1 MRQTI
6 GRICLALAV
15 SLSPGPVS
23 PGRAAAAGQHEHYEG
38 AGSIPAEVLQ
48 RPVSLRTGIGSTH
61 EKVTTSSKDAQALD
75 AQAFYDQGLAYLHSY
90 VWIEAARS
98 FNQSLRLDPRLAMA
112 YVGLSRAYSGLG
124 SSILAVEAAQKAAS
138 LAQNSSPLEQL
149 RIQLRTIQLDAMV
162 NQSDAAKH
170 TAYKKALDDALA
182 RYPDNVELWLLRG
195 NAEEPSP
202 GGTGQRGGE
211 SSISYYAKALA
222 LSPDNFA
229 AHHYLTHSLEN
240 AGRIQEAL
248 QHGEAYARLAP
259 AVPHAHHMY
268 GHDLRR
274 VGRIADAIA
283 EFRKADELE
292 NAYYKAENILPEYDW
307 HHEHNLDLLS
317 TSYQYIGQMKT
328 AEQLM
333 RKSFELPS
341 AQENLEFNKK
351 EWPAFLL
358 ARGRAKE
365 ALAAANMLAA
375 SRSDPVSAIGH
386 IMASHSYMS
395 MNDLPSASNEAKSA
409 LTLLRTM
416 GKAAAP
422 LGVYMQVLQGE
433 FFLRTGQMDNGRN
446 LLKEVERKVRAGP
459 GPDAWTQ
466 ALFALE
472 AIARVARES
481 GDWQLAEYTANQ
493 MAEHDSAYA
502 GSHYALA
509 LAAQHKGDGATA
521 AREFALAVKYWRDA
535 DPDLPELIDSRRRSS
550 EYRLPSGGYL

>member
-1 MRQTI
+1 MRQGI
-6 GRICLALAV
+6 GKISLALAV
-15 SLSPGPVS
+15 ASSLGIVS
-23 PGRAAAAGQHEHYEG
+23 TASATAAGQHEHYEA

-48 RPVSLRTGIGSTH
+48 RPVPLRQGIGSTH
-61 EKVTTSSKDAQALD
+61 EKVTTSSKD

-98 FNQSLRLDPRLAMA
+98 FNQSLRLDPKLAMA
-112 YVGLSRAYSGLG
+112 YVGLSRAYSGMW
-124 SSILAVEAAQKAAS
+124 SPTLAVDAAQKATS
-138 LAQNSSPLEQL
+138 LAQNSGPLEQL
-149 RIQLRTIQLDAMV
+149 RIQLRSMQLDAMA
-162 NQSDAAKH
+162 NQSDIAKH
-170 TAYKKALDDALA
+170 AAYKKALDDGLA

-202 GGTGQRGGE
+202 GGTGQRGSE
-211 SSISYYAKALA
+211 PSISYYAKALA
-222 LSPDNFA
+222 LSPESFA

-240 AGRIQEAL
+240 VGRIQEAL
-248 QHGEAYARLAP
+248 QHGEAYARFAP

-274 VGRIADAIA
+274 VGRIAEAIA

-317 TSYQYIGQMKT
+317 TSYQYVGQMKT

-365 ALAAANMLAA
+365 ALAAANMLTA
-375 SRSDPVSAIGH
+375 SKSDPVSAIGH
-386 IMASHSYMS
+386 IMASRSYMS
-395 MNDLPSASNEAKSA
+395 MNDLRSASNEAKSA
-409 LTLLRTM
+409 LTLLRSM

-433 FFLRTGQMDNGRN
+433 FFLRTGQMDNGRG
-446 LLKEVERKVRAGP
+446 LLKEVERKVRAEP

-466 ALFALE
+466 ALFTLE
-472 AIARVARES
+472 SIARVARES
-481 GDWQLAEYTANQ
+481 GDWELAEYTANQ
-493 MAEHDSAYA
+493 MVEHDSSY
-502 GSHYALA
+502 GGTHYARA
-509 LAAQHKGDGATA
+509 LAAQHKGDSALA
-521 AREFALAVKYWRDA
+521 AKEFALAAKYWRDA
-535 DPDLPELIDSRRRSS
+535 DPDLPELIDSRRRTQ
-550 EYRLPSGGYL
+550 P

>member
-6 GRICLALAV
+6 GRICLVLAAGL
-15 SLSPGPVS
+15 SLGPVS
-23 PGRAAAAGQHEHYEG
+23 AGRAAAVGQHEHYEG
-38 AGSIPAEVLQ
+38 AGSIPAEVLR

-61 EKVTTSSKDAQALD
+61 EKVTTPSKD

-98 FNQSLRLDPRLAMA
+98 FNQSLRHDPKLAMA

-124 SSILAVEAAQKAAS
+124 SSMLAVEAAQKAAS
-138 LAQNSSPLEQL
+138 LAQNGSTPEQL
-149 RIQLRTIQLDAMV
+149 RVQLRSMQLDAMA

-170 TAYKKALDDALA
+170 TAYKKALDDALG

-211 SSISYYAKALA
+211 SSISYYAKGLA
-222 LSPDNFA
+222 LSPENFA

-274 VGRIADAIA
+274 VGRISDAIA

-341 AQENLEFNKK
+341 TQENLEFNKK

-358 ARGRAKE
+358 SRGRAKE

-375 SRSDPVSAIGH
+375 SKSDPVSAIGH

-409 LTLLRTM
+409 LTLLRAM

-446 LLKEVERKVRAGP
+446 LLKEVERKVRAEP

-466 ALFALE
+466 ALFTLE
-472 AIARVARES
+472 SIARMARES
-481 GDWQLAEYTANQ
+481 GDWELAEYTANQ

-502 GSHYALA
+502 GTHYALA
-509 LAAQHKGDGATA
+509 LAAQHKGDGAA
-521 AREFALAVKYWRDA
+521 SAKEFAQAAKYWRDA
-535 DPDLPELIDSRRRSS
+535 DPDLPELLDSRRRTQ
-550 EYRLPSGGYL
+550 P